1 MSEDTSRS
9 GKGLRPYTPAL
20 GVDVRQI
27 RAVTLEGAFSLFQ
40 GFLEVL
46 SALRPKADTQ

>member
-27 RAVTLEGAFSLFQ
+27 RAVTLEGGVLSFS
-40 GFLEVL
+40 GFLGG
-46 SALRPKADTQ
+46 AFRPSP